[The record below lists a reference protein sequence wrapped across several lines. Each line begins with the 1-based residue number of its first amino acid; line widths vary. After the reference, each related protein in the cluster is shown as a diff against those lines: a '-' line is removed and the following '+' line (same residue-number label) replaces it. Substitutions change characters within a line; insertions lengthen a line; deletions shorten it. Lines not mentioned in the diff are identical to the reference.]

1 MLSLANAVCSVFMV
15 KTLLLMDDSLR
26 VSFPRWSIRAQSALF
41 INQIG
46 ILIIYAVGKMN
57 RRIS

>member
-1 MLSLANAVCSVFMV
+1 MLSLANTVCSVFMV

-46 ILIIYAVGKMN
+46 ILIIYAVGK
-57 RRIS
+57 